1 MLSENIKHF
10 RKAKKLSQEEMAV
23 KLNVVRQTV
32 SKWESGLSVP
42 DAEMLIHISEL
53 LEAPVSR
60 LLGTDEQPEEQNLSE
75 ELERV
80 NRQLSEK
87 IQRETLLRQADSKR
101 GLILAFSFLAMLI
114 ALSVKNP
121 LVSVILAGLFMLSA
135 ALVLYRNLALLTSVT
150 TNDLR
155 IGTLRITTV
164 FDILMLLVGIVF
176 AVLTALDV
184 ITFSRHGEE
193 MFAMAVISCVML
205 FAGIISPKLPFTR
218 HTGLRLPWTVRDED
232 TWNVAHRIL
241 GYISLPAALL
251 YIACALTVPN
261 FEAVTLCAMLIW
273 LGIPSL
279 FSLVFFYRKT
289 RGD

>member
-32 SKWESGLSVP
+32 SKWESGLSIP

>member
-1 MLSENIKHF
+1 M
-10 RKAKKLSQEEMAV
+10 
-23 KLNVVRQTV
+23 
-32 SKWESGLSVP
+32 
-42 DAEMLIHISEL
+42 
-53 LEAPVSR
+53 
-60 LLGTDEQPEEQNLSE
+60 
-75 ELERV
+75 
-80 NRQLSEK
+80 
-87 IQRETLLRQADSKR
+87 
-101 GLILAFSFLAMLI
+101 
-114 ALSVKNP
+114 
-121 LVSVILAGLFMLSA
+121 
-135 ALVLYRNLALLTSVT
+135 
-150 TNDLR
+150 
-155 IGTLRITTV
+155 
-164 FDILMLLVGIVF
+164 
-176 AVLTALDV
+176 TALDV

-193 MFAMAVISCVML
+193 MFATAVISCVML

>member
-1 MLSENIKHF
+1 
-10 RKAKKLSQEEMAV
+10 
-23 KLNVVRQTV
+23 
-32 SKWESGLSVP
+32 
-42 DAEMLIHISEL
+42 MLIHISEL

>member
-193 MFAMAVISCVML
+193 MFATAVISCVML

>member
-23 KLNVVRQTV
+23 KLNVVWQTV

-164 FDILMLLVGIVF
+164 FNILMLLVGTVF

-193 MFAMAVISCVML
+193 MFATAVISCVML

>member
-164 FDILMLLVGIVF
+164 FNILMLLVGIVF

-193 MFAMAVISCVML
+193 MFATAVISCVML
-205 FAGIISPKLPFTR
+205 FAGIISPRLPFTR

-251 YIACALTVPN
+251 YIACTLTVPN